1 MGKDSIEFSYS
12 LNLTG
17 HIFQA
22 FNISN
27 PIYKATILPNY
38 AVSSVFSCNLFQEIE
53 FHVIFRCSVPI
64 QFRIELIM
72 CSKKKGFQ
80 SIKQKQK

>member
-1 MGKDSIEFSYS
+1 M
-12 LNLTG
+12 G

-27 PIYKATILPNY
+27 PIYKATIVPNY
-38 AVSSVFSCNLFQEIE
+38 AVSSS
-53 FHVIFRCSVPI
+53 VICFEKLNFPVINRYSIPF

-72 CSKKKGFQ
+72 CSK
-80 SIKQKQK
+80 IKVYAIYKTT